1 MSSKM
6 GTLCIV
12 LAALAFGTMEIS
24 LKIAGT
30 AFTPFQLTFLRF
42 LVGGILLMPLAIR
55 DMKKHHI
62 HIDRS
67 DWGYLAILGLVNICF
82 SMILFQIGVNMANA
96 SLAAIVFSSNPIF
109 VMIFSYFLIHEAFT
123 RKKAITLVL
132 SLIGLIIVANPV
144 DIIENGNVGLLVS
157 LAAAISFAFYTTL
170 GKLRIAKL
178 GGNVENAFSFLI
190 GCLFL
195 LVILIFHGDPI
206 IAGINAQTMWPL
218 LYCSLVVT
226 GFGYLF
232 FMKAIELTGPS
243 NASFAFFIKPI
254 IALILAAI
262 ILSEPITAN
271 AVIGLALLLG
281 CTMAGPIEHLLFP
294 HHAIGEIAGRTNHPA
309 WMKED
314 TECPLVVTISREFGS
329 GGRNIGKLVARK
341 LGVPYYD
348 TEIFNRTQKEHPQ
361 TVVAWCKDQKRRLGP
376 LLSKVYEDY
385 VHYASGYESNQ
396 MEMFRDEA
404 EVIEA
409 LTTGQSCVIVGRLAN
424 YVLRK
429 RPNTFNVFI
438 SSDPDWAVQRI
449 MLREHID
456 ADRATKLR
464 NHVNQE
470 RRDHCMY
477 CTDSYW
483 GYGANYDLSLKSS
496 DYGIVKT
503 ADLILEAAQHR
514 LTISQEDINPLIM
527 GSDKDSAK
535 TRTRAEVMP
544 S

>member
-206 IAGINAQTMWPL
+206 IAGINAQTIWPL

-243 NASFAFFIKPI
+243 NASFADRK
-254 IALILAAI
+254 
-262 ILSEPITAN
+262 S
-271 AVIGLALLLG
+271 
-281 CTMAGPIEHLLFP
+281 
-294 HHAIGEIAGRTNHPA
+294 
-309 WMKED
+309 
-314 TECPLVVTISREFGS
+314 VV
-329 GGRNIGKLVARK
+329 
-341 LGVPYYD
+341 
-348 TEIFNRTQKEHPQ
+348 
-361 TVVAWCKDQKRRLGP
+361 
-376 LLSKVYEDY
+376 
-385 VHYASGYESNQ
+385 
-396 MEMFRDEA
+396 
-404 EVIEA
+404 
-409 LTTGQSCVIVGRLAN
+409 
-424 YVLRK
+424 
-429 RPNTFNVFI
+429 
-438 SSDPDWAVQRI
+438 
-449 MLREHID
+449 
-456 ADRATKLR
+456 
-464 NHVNQE
+464 
-470 RRDHCMY
+470 
-477 CTDSYW
+477 
-483 GYGANYDLSLKSS
+483 
-496 DYGIVKT
+496 
-503 ADLILEAAQHR
+503 
-514 LTISQEDINPLIM
+514 
-527 GSDKDSAK
+527 
-535 TRTRAEVMP
+535 
-544 S
+544 